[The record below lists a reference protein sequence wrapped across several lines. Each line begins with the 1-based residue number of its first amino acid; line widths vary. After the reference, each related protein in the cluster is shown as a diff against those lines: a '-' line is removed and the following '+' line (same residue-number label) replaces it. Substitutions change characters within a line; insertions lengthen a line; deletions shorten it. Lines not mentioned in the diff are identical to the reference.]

1 MSEPENT
8 SQDQNPPPAA
18 TPPAAP
24 PAAPAKTTRARL
36 LRDWNGHKCGVWAD
50 FTAAELKAGV
60 ADGALDPK
68 ADEKAYK
75 AALAAAEEAQK

>member
-1 MSEPENT
+1 MSDTDNT
-8 SQDQNPPPAA
+8 QQDQNPP
-18 TPPAAP
+18 AP
-24 PAAPAKTTRARL
+24 PAAPVKTTRARV
-36 LRDWNGHKCGVWAD
+36 LRDWGGHKSGVWAD
-50 FTAAELKAGV
+50 FAAADLKAGV